1 MFVDHL
7 FVFVFVVVVRRVV
20 HLLRV
25 SPPEEAAHS
34 FLPGPRKEEGENFL
48 RRGGGEIFVHQIKQ
62 LFLFF
67 FVFGGGLLSLSAF
80 FVSGAFFVF
89 LFCFDEGFGG
99 GVPLPCPSASF
110 RRHKKSSH
118 SL

>member
-7 FVFVFVVVVRRVV
+7 FVFV

-99 GVPLPCPSASF
+99 GVPLPLSAVIKNHHILYNLHRVVFIERSC
-110 RRHKKSSH
+110 
-118 SL
+118 